1 MFRGVTKVFKILFF
15 IIFKKNN
22 FFRNY
27 LLTPEYFKKISQ
39 LSKEDHYD
47 LVDFLQNITNLDNSF
62 LQYYSSQPFN
72 SQIKRTEI
80 ITSILETYKPEVI
93 LETGTFLGSTTE
105 YLSAYAKKVIT
116 IERSE
121 LYYLVAAAR
130 LQKIDNVEL
139 LNENSSEYI
148 INNKFNDKS
157 YFFYLDA
164 HWGNYLPL
172 QDELEQ
178 IFKMKNFIVC
188 IDDFKVPDEQDW
200 GYDGRDEVFDNSELS
215 LEYFKIVLSQSVFFP
230 DYDLNHETGGKRGS
244 IFIASKGICTE
255 ILSSQNNLKKY
266 N

>member
-1 MFRGVTKVFKILFF
+1 MFRGITKVFKILFF
-15 IIFKKNN
+15 IIFKKDN

-39 LSKEDHYD
+39 LSKKDHYD

-105 YLSAYAKKVIT
+105 YLSGYAKKVVT

-130 LQKIDNVEL
+130 LQKFSNVKL
-139 LNENSSEYI
+139 LKENSSLFI
-148 INNKFNDKS
+148 QNQKFGDELH
-157 YFFYLDA
+157 FFYLDA
-164 HWGNYLPL
+164 HWGDYLPL

-178 IFKMKNFIVC
+178 IFKMRNFIIC
-188 IDDFKVPDEQDW
+188 IDDFKVPDGQDW
-200 GYDGRDEVFDNSELS
+200 GYDTYGKKELS
-215 LEYFKIVLSQSVFFP
+215 IENFQFIKSKSVFFP
-230 DYDLNHETGGKRGS
+230 NYNLNDETGGKRGS
-244 IFIASKGICTE
+244 VFIASEGISTE
-255 ILSSQNNLKKY
+255 VLSSQKNLSEY
-266 N
+266 LID